1 MRSNVG
7 MRWVGLLAI
16 AGLAALTG
24 CAEKDD
30 TLTDIDT
37 DPPVVSSVTEED
49 GRVSWDT
56 DESADCVLL
65 YGSRTG
71 VYNHYG
77 YSVYDGGRTH
87 YVDLID
93 VEPDTYYF
101 RIMATDRAGNSM
113 TTEETAYE
121 VSEVP
126 STENLI
132 YTMVDVGWGDCH
144 FVECP
149 NGTNIIVDSGWGTIG
164 EYPHAADVDRF
175 LLARGVATPAG
186 IDYMVCTHAHA
197 DHYGYF
203 FGLVPRFPQTHFLAA
218 KESYSS
224 VWDQLDDVLTSPATV
239 RDSLEEGQT
248 NQTEDFLKWDE
259 EHGVRVKVLSAGA
272 GRFVLEGQNSDP
284 INNDSAVFKIT
295 YGQVDIILGGD
306 AEEFVEQRMVKAY
319 GNEMDVEVFKVG
331 HHANNDASSPEYLS
345 ALSARVGFIPN
356 SLEENPGVFDQE
368 IIDRLRAY
376 GVDYYV
382 SDRAYM
388 NGARNDAP
396 VHGHLS
402 VITDGETYTVWS
414 WK

>member
-1 MRSNVG
+1 MRLNSG
-7 MRWVGLLAI
+7 IRWMALVSI
-16 AGLAALTG
+16 VGLAALTG
-24 CAEKDD
+24 CAEKDN
-30 TLTDIDT
+30 TLTDTDT
-37 DPPVVSSVTEED
+37 DPPVVSSVSEED

-56 DESADCVLL
+56 DESAVCVLL

-87 YVDLID
+87 YIDLID
-93 VEPDTYYF
+93 IEPETYYF

-113 TTEETAYE
+113 TTEEMTYE

-132 YTMVDVGWGDCH
+132 YSMVDVGWGDCH

-149 NGTNIIVDSGWGTIG
+149 NGTKIMVDAGYGTIG
-164 EYPHAADVDRF
+164 EYSHAADVDQF
-175 LLARGVATPAG
+175 LLARGVTPPAG

-203 FGLVPRFPQTHFLAA
+203 LGLVPRFPQTDFLAPR
-218 KESYSS
+218 ESYSS
-224 VWDQLDDVLTSPATV
+224 VWDQLANVLTSPSTK

-248 NQTEDFLKWDE
+248 NETVDFLNWDE
-259 EHGVRVKVLSAGA
+259 EHGVEVKVLSSGA
-272 GRFVLEGQNSDP
+272 GRFVVEGQSSDP
-284 INNDSAVFKIT
+284 INNDSAVLKIT
-295 YGQVDIILGGD
+295 YGQVDIILAAD

-319 GNEMDVEVFKVG
+319 GNELDVEVFKVG
-331 HHANNDASSPEYLS
+331 HHANNDASSPEYLQ

-388 NGARNDAP
+388 NGARSDEP
-396 VHGHLS
+396 VHGNLS
-402 VITDGETYTVWS
+402 LTTDGETYTVWS
-414 WK
+414 WQ

>member
-16 AGLAALTG
+16 AGLAAFVG
-24 CAEKDD
+24 CAAKDD
-30 TLTDIDT
+30 TLSGVDT
-37 DPPVVSSVTEED
+37 DAPVVSSIVEEG

-56 DESADCVLL
+56 DEAARCVLL

-71 VYNHYG
+71 DYKHYG
-77 YSVYDGGRTH
+77 YSVYDGGRAH

-93 VEPDTYYF
+93 IEPGTYYF
-101 RIMATDRAGNSM
+101 RIMAADRAGNSV
-113 TTEETAYE
+113 TTGEMSYE

-126 STENLI
+126 ATENLR

-144 FVECP
+144 FLEFP
-149 NGTNIIVDSGWGTIG
+149 NGTSVMVDAGYGNLG
-164 EYPHAADVDRF
+164 EYPHAADVDQF
-175 LLARGVATPAG
+175 LSARGVIAPAG

-203 FGLVPRFPQTHFLAA
+203 LGLLPRFPQTHFLAPG
-218 KESYSS
+218 ESYSS
-224 VWDQLDDVLTSPATV
+224 VWDQLDDVLTSPSTMK
-239 RDSLEEGQT
+239 DSLADGQT
-248 NQTEDFLKWDE
+248 NQTVDFLKWDE
-259 EHGVRVKVLSAGA
+259 EHGVEVKVLSSGA
-272 GRFVLEGQNSDP
+272 GRFVSPEQSSDP
-284 INNDSAVFKIT
+284 INNDSAVLKIT
-295 YGQVDIILGGD
+295 FGDVDIILGAD
-306 AEEFVEQRMVKAY
+306 AEDFVEQRMVKAY
-319 GNEMDVEVFKVG
+319 GAQMDVEVFKVG
-331 HHANNDASSPEYLS
+331 HHANNDASSEEYLK
-345 ALSARVGFIPN
+345 ALSARVGFISN

-368 IIDRLRAY
+368 IIDRLRAN

-388 NGARNDAP
+388 NGARNDEA

-402 VITDGETYTVWS
+402 LVTDGETYTVWS